1 MMWNLEGKRIL
12 ITGGTKGIGR
22 AAVIETLKLGAEVL
36 FTARN
41 NEEITSFEQELKAEH
56 YPATGLVS
64 DIASSGDRRHV
75 VDWIGQNW
83 GALDVIVNN
92 AGINIRKATLDYDAE
107 EYRKI
112 IDVNLIAPFEISRAL
127 HPMLI
132 RGNHP
137 VIINI
142 ASVAGFLDVQ
152 TGSPY
157 GMSKAGLIQQTKSLA
172 AEWAK
177 DGIRVNALSPWF
189 TETPLTEGL
198 LLIKAK
204 VQDVLSRTPL
214 QRVARA
220 EEMATII
227 AFLAMEKSSY
237 ITGQNIIADG
247 GMSATALLTYLETVS
262 KV

>member
-1 MMWNLEGKRIL
+1 MWNLTNKRIL

-22 AAVIETLKLGAEVL
+22 ATVFEMLKLGAKIL

-41 NEEITSFEQELKAEH
+41 ENEVHSFEQELRGQQH
-56 YPATGLVS
+56 PATGLVS
-64 DIASSGDRRHV
+64 DIADASDRQDV
-75 VDWIGQNW
+75 VSWIDQHW
-83 GALDVIVNN
+83 GALDVLVNN
-92 AGINIRKATLDYDAE
+92 AGMNIRKTTLEYKPE
-107 EYRKI
+107 EYQRI
-112 IDVNLIAPFEISRAL
+112 LDVNLVAPFELSRGL
-127 HPMLI
+127 HSLLVKGDQAAI
-132 RGNHP
+132 
-137 VIINI
+137 VNI
-142 ASVAGFLDVQ
+142 ASIAGFMDVG

-157 GMSKAGLIQQTKSLA
+157 AMSKAALIQQTKSLA

-198 LLIKAK
+198 LLNKTK
-204 VQDVLSRTPL
+204 MEDVLRRTPL

-227 AFLAMEKSSY
+227 AFLSMSQSSY

-247 GMSATALLTYLETVS
+247 GMSAIALRAHLQSSV
-262 KV
+262 

>member
-1 MMWNLEGKRIL
+1 MWNLADKRIL

-22 AAVIETLKLGAEVL
+22 AAVIEMLKLGAKVL

-41 NEEITSFEQELKAEH
+41 KEEITLFEQELSVEQ
-56 YPATGLVS
+56 YPATGMVS
-64 DIASSGDRRHV
+64 DIASSADRQNV
-75 VDWIGQNW
+75 VNRIEQNW

-92 AGINIRKATLDYDAE
+92 AGMNIRKATLDYNTE
-107 EYRKI
+107 EYKRV
-112 IDVNLIAPFEISRAL
+112 IDVNLIAPFEMSRAL
-127 HPMLI
+127 HPMLV

-157 GMSKAGLIQQTKSLA
+157 AMSKAGLIQQTKSLA

-198 LLIKAK
+198 LLNKAK
-204 VQDVLSRTPL
+204 MRDVLNRTPL
-214 QRVARA
+214 QRIAGA
-220 EEMATII
+220 EEMASII
-227 AFLAMEKSSY
+227 AFLAMKQSSY
-237 ITGQNIIADG
+237 ITGQNIVADG
-247 GMSATALLTYLETVS
+247 GMSATALLTYSERT
-262 KV
+262 